1 MAGTSL
7 NLGGINW
14 KSNNSKTPY
23 TQIYNNYAKYA
34 QQSRDAYVKGVDA
47 QLKTDQATTNA
58 QYNNNARQYYIQ
70 NMQQQKSLP
79 GQLATNGVTGG
90 ASESAIIRMNNA
102 YGNNLATNESGRA
115 SSLNNLQTTRN
126 NTVAEYDKTYKE
138 NLANAYKSAAENQ
151 LTYEKEQRENDLK
164 YFANSISNRYNSSK
178 SWKKAI
184 AKLKK
189 SKDANAK
196 YKLALA
202 QQAYTNWKIAK
213 KKSSGSGGGGSSK
226 SSGGSRSSGRSY
238 SSGSGYN
245 NYAATS
251 TPSSTKPKKSKS
263 SKSSKSSGKSKSKS
277 KTYLTSWRINGL

>member
-14 KSNNSKTPY
+14 KSSNSKTPY
-23 TQIYNNYAKYA
+23 TDIYNKYADYAK
-34 QQSRDAYVKGVDA
+34 QSRKAYVQGVDA

-126 NTVAEYDKTYKE
+126 NTVAEYDKTYYD
-138 NLANAYKSAAENQ
+138 NLANAYKTAAENQ

-189 SKDANAK
+189 SKGPNAK
-196 YKLALA
+196 YKVALA
-202 QQAYTNWKIAK
+202 QQAFTNWKISK
-213 KKSSGSGGGGSSK
+213 KKSSGSGGGGSS
-226 SSGGSRSSGRSY
+226 SGSRSRSSGRSY

-245 NYAATS
+245 NYTATS
-251 TPSSTKPKKSKS
+251 TRSSTKPKKSKS
-263 SKSSKSSGKSKSKS
+263 SKSSKSSKKSKSKG